1 MSLNDLALSY
11 RAAIERPYPEIP
23 SSRDDGQARRDRD
36 AAREAAYRE
45 RRVIESDIAAEPCP
59 ACGVRGRF
67 VFGDWPCACIVCMCG
82 TTAVLCPE
90 HFMENGNS

>member
-1 MSLNDLALSY
+1 M
-11 RAAIERPYPEIP
+11 P
-23 SSRDDGQARRDRD
+23 SSRDDRQVPRDRD
-36 AAREAAYRE
+36 AAREGAYPE
-45 RRVIESDIAAEPCP
+45 RRVIESDIAAEPHP
-59 ACGVRGRF
+59 AWGVRGRF